1 MSGKIVSMGA
11 PFGWLMKAL
20 DVGRRNPGA
29 LFGGFLWLLAV
40 GLVPSAIQLAGDAL
54 AAPKSAAWIAAYAVS
69 VLLSLLLMPPLMGA
83 AFRLLDRCE
92 RGEAVAASDIFDG
105 YRLPGFA
112 RHMVLLSLAFVA
124 VDVVALAAL
133 VAVLPGQ
140 DAIVEI
146 VSRIAATPPGGQ
158 PDMSGLARPPG
169 GFFLW
174 LLGAMFLLTLLG
186 NAYMLAFAQSALRG
200 RGVIASLRDG
210 FAGALRNVL
219 PFVGFAI
226 AMAFVG
232 FVALLLAAVVIGLVV
247 GLLMLASPVL
257 AMIVAIPLY
266 LALMLALYVVMFG
279 FYYHGWREIF
289 DLPAPPPA
297 DDGTLTA

>member
-1 MSGKIVSMGA
+1 MTVKNVSMGA
-11 PFGWLMKAL
+11 PFDWLMKGL

-40 GLVPSAIQLAGDAL
+40 GLLPSVIQIAGDAL
-54 AAPKSAAWIAAYAVS
+54 AAPGSAAYIAAYA
-69 VLLSLLLMPPLMGA
+69 LSLVLSLVLMPPLMGA

-124 VDVVALAAL
+124 VYVVALAAL
-133 VAVLPGQ
+133 LLVLPGK
-140 DAIVEI
+140 DALLAIVA
-146 VSRIAATPPGGQ
+146 RMAAAPPGGQ
-158 PDMSGLARPPG
+158 PDMSGLAPPPG

-186 NAYMLAFAQSALRG
+186 NAYMLAFAQAALRG
-200 RGVIASLRDG
+200 RGVLDTLRDG
-210 FAGALRNVL
+210 FAGALRNLL
-219 PFVGFAI
+219 PFLGFAI

-232 FVALLLAAVVIGLVV
+232 FVLLLIAAVVIALVV
-247 GLLMLASPVL
+247 GLLAMASKLLAV
-257 AMIVAIPLY
+257 AVAIPLY
-266 LALMLALYVVMFG
+266 LVLMLALYVVMFG

-289 DLPAPPPA
+289 DLPAA
-297 DDGTLTA
+297 TATDDTLAA

>member
-1 MSGKIVSMGA
+1 MTVKNVSMGA
-11 PFGWLMKAL
+11 PFDWLMKGL

-40 GLVPSAIQLAGDAL
+40 GLVPSVIQIAGDAL
-54 AAPKSAAWIAAYAVS
+54 AAPGSAAYIAAYA
-69 VLLSLLLMPPLMGA
+69 LSLVLSLVLMPPLMGA

-124 VDVVALAAL
+124 VYVIALAVL
-133 VAVLPGQ
+133 LLVLPGK
-140 DAIVEI
+140 DAVMAIVA
-146 VSRIAATPPGGQ
+146 RMAAAPPGGQ
-158 PDMSGLARPPG
+158 PDMSGLAPPPG

-186 NAYMLAFAQSALRG
+186 NAYMLAFAQAALRG
-200 RGVIASLRDG
+200 RGVLDSLRDG
-210 FAGALRNVL
+210 FAGALRNLL
-219 PFVGFAI
+219 PFLGFAI

-232 FVALLLAAVVIGLVV
+232 FVLLLIAAVVIALVV
-247 GLLMLASPVL
+247 GLLAMASKLLAVAEGIRMALVMLL
-257 AMIVAIPLY
+257 A
-266 LALMLALYVVMFG
+266 
-279 FYYHGWREIF
+279 R
-289 DLPAPPPA
+289 
-297 DDGTLTA
+297 